1 MTTRLTLSDILGEFK
16 TELRD
21 IYPGNEIRNI
31 GYLVAE
37 QLLNYSKI
45 DFHLKDKE
53 PISPETAEK
62 FKQNLIRLKNWEPVQ
77 YILGATEFYGLPFRV
92 DRRVLIPR
100 PETEELAEWIIRENG
115 GKPVSILDIGTGSGC
130 IAVTLAKNL
139 PLARVS
145 ACDISEEALALA
157 GVNAEINRTS
167 VRFFAMD
174 VLNGNVH
181 VPEKVDV
188 IVSNPPYVRHEEK
201 SLMRRNVLDFEP
213 ERALFVP
220 DENPLVFYRSIA
232 LMGRKY
238 LNDGGKLYLEIN
250 EQFPAE
256 LTRLLENT
264 GYYGIQVRKD
274 ISGKPRMIKGMK

>member
-130 IAVTLAKNL
+130 IAVALAKNL
-139 PLARVS
+139 PQARVS

-274 ISGKPRMIKGMK
+274 ISGKPRMIKGLK